1 MRPVLA
7 AQSPNLNAAALRK
20 PTNIDAQRILAIM
33 DRLGA
38 GSSDV
43 VLGAALGSG
52 VQGFKGFRV

>member
-1 MRPVLA
+1 MKPVLA
-7 AQSPNLNAAALRK
+7 APSPKLSAAALRK

-43 VLGAALGSG
+43 MLGAALGSG
-52 VQGFKGFRV
+52 FKGSKGFRV